1 MPQCRVL
8 FNTIFPGH
16 RAKGSIGEFCRTLEG
31 GALFSP
37 SMRGRVG
44 GRSSIARQLGDDCG
58 NGVVVDGVK

>member
-1 MPQCRVL
+1 MPQRTVL

-31 GALFSP
+31 GAFSP
-37 SMRGRVG
+37 SMRGQVG